1 MLHTRF
7 NQLVDP
13 NNHQKGLTAKGLSSF
28 NCQFIYEETNLEGD
42 AVQMKSSN
50 SNPGRLVLY
59 LEKRLY
65 QHSQHINRRGESC

>member
-1 MLHTRF
+1 M
-7 NQLVDP
+7 VDP

-59 LEKRLY
+59 LER
-65 QHSQHINRRGESC
+65 